1 MTATDTAVA
10 DTTVATET
18 AAGNGHLPDPGTSN
32 QIEIWKP
39 PTDQLKGYFDVTI
52 LDDHGV
58 PPSNI
63 IKDSTP
69 WALRFD
75 LWLEGDTW
83 KCVSGTLCYD
93 VYFERANDGFRTS
106 LSEVLK
112 TEIRQG
118 FKGCEHFT
126 NHRVHVHKTVQ
137 IPAGALP
144 PGEKK
149 PGLYDWRA
157 VLSYLDPCE
166 QPGVLSG
173 YDKGCVQVWDH

>member
-75 LWLEGDTW
+75 LWLEGDIW

-112 TEIRQG
+112 TEIRRVSRAASTSRTTA
-118 FKGCEHFT
+118 CT
-126 NHRVHVHKTVQ
+126 STRPSRSLRAPSHR
-137 IPAGALP
+137 ARRS
-144 PGEKK
+144 
-149 PGLYDWRA
+149 RA
-157 VLSYLDPCE
+157 STTGGQC
-166 QPGVLSG
+166 
-173 YDKGCVQVWDH
+173 